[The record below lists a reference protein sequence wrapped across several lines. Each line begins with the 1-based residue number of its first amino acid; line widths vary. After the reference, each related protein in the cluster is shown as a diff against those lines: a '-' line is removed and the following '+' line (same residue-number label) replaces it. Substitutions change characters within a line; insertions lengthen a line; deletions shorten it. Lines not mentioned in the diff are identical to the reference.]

1 MPEPGGNDKT
11 SIMFSVRDE
20 PGILYRM
27 LEPFSKRGLNLSK
40 IESRPMKGRAW
51 EYIFFLD
58 IEGHIRSEQVSAAVE
73 ELQGYCQFLKVLG
86 SYPKA
91 K

>member
-1 MPEPGGNDKT
+1 MRSGNDKT
-11 SIMFSVRDE
+11 SVMFSVKDAA
-20 PGILYRM
+20 GILYRM
-27 LEPFSKRGLNLSK
+27 LEPFSKREINLSK
-40 IESRPMKGRAW
+40 IESRPMKQKAW

-58 IEGHIRSEQVSAAVE
+58 IEGHIEDEKVREAID
-73 ELQGYCQFLKVLG
+73 ELRTYCQFLKVLG